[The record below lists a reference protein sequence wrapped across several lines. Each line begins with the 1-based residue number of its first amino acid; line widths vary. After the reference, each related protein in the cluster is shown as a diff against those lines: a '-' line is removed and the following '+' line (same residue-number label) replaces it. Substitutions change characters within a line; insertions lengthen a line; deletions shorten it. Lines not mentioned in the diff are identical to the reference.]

1 MTTTASQ
8 LRDLLTTGRTLLK
21 GHAYDGLTASVA
33 SRAGFDVV
41 SVSGYNV
48 AASLGLPDVGLTT
61 MTEVLNATRAAVR
74 GANGTPV
81 IADID
86 TGFGNAIN
94 LMRTVREFEEA
105 GVAGVQFED
114 QVSPKRCPYLGFT
127 PMIDVEEAA
136 GKVRAAAAAR
146 KGSLVLSARTDAP
159 TMEEVVARGKA
170 YVAAGADMI
179 YVITKYLL
187 RKPED
192 IHLLRAELGVPIG
205 FSLFGWE
212 TETLTLSDVK
222 AAGGC
227 MVGFP
232 FVGITTVAKTLQ
244 ANYGDLLKNLDIR
257 NLPEPTMSIKEFE
270 GLVGFPEVDAAQRE
284 FLPKS

>member
-1 MTTTASQ
+1 MTTSAK
-8 LRDLLTTGRTLLK
+8 LKGLLDTGRTLYK
-21 GHAYDGLTASVA
+21 GHAYDGLTGAIA
-33 SRAGFDVV
+33 AQAGFDVV

-48 AASLGLPDVGLTT
+48 ASSLGLPDVGLTT
-61 MTEVLNATRAAVR
+61 MTEVLAATRAAIR

-114 QVSPKRCPYLGFT
+114 QVSPKRCPYLGGT
-127 PMIDVEEAA
+127 PMIDLEEAA

-146 KGSLVLSARTDAP
+146 KGALVLSARTDA
-159 TMEEVVARGKA
+159 TTIEEVVARGRA
-170 YVAAGADMI
+170 YVEAGADMV
-179 YVITKYLL
+179 YVITKHLL

-192 IHLLRAELGVPIG
+192 IHNLRAELGVPIG

-212 TETLTLSDVK
+212 TETLTLKQVK
-222 AAGGC
+222 EAGGC
-227 MVGFP
+227 LVGFP
-232 FVGITTVAKTLQ
+232 FVGITTMAKSLQ
-244 ANYGDLLKNLDIR
+244 ANYGELLRNLDIR
-257 NLPEPTMSIKEFE
+257 QLPAPMMPIKELE
-270 GLVGFPEVDAAQRE
+270 GLVGFPAVDQAQRE

>member
-1 MTTTASQ
+1 MTSSAK
-8 LRDLLTTGRTLLK
+8 LRELQATQRTLYK
-21 GHAYDGLTASVA
+21 GHAYDGITAA
-33 SRAGFDVV
+33 IAAQAGFDVV

-48 AASLGLPDVGLTT
+48 ASSLGLPDVGLTT
-61 MTEVLNATRAAVR
+61 MIEVLNATRAVVR

-114 QVSPKRCPYLGFT
+114 QVSPKRCPYLGST
-127 PMIDVEEAA
+127 PMIDIEEAT
-136 GKVRAAAAAR
+136 GKIRAAVAAR
-146 KGSLVLSARTDAP
+146 RGDLVLSARTDAT
-159 TMEEVVARGKA
+159 TMDEVVTRGRA
-170 YVAAGADMI
+170 YVEAGADMV

-192 IHLLRAELGVPIG
+192 IQALRSELGVPIG

-212 TETLTLSDVK
+212 TETLTLQQVRQ
-222 AAGGC
+222 AGGC
-227 MVGFP
+227 LVGFP
-232 FVGITTVAKTLQ
+232 FVGITTVAKALQ
-244 ANYGDLLKNLDIR
+244 ANYGELMRNFDIR
-257 NLPEPTMSIKEFE
+257 ALPEPMMAIKEFE
-270 GLVGFPEVDAAQRE
+270 GLVGFPAVDQAQRE

>member
-1 MTTTASQ
+1 MTTTAK
-8 LRDLLTTGRTLLK
+8 LRALQATRRTLYK
-21 GHAYDGLTASVA
+21 GHAYDGISSAIA

-48 AASLGLPDVGLTT
+48 ASSLGLPDVGLTT
-61 MTEVLNATRAAVR
+61 MTEVLHATRAVVR

-94 LMRTVREFEEA
+94 LMRTVREFEEV

-114 QVSPKRCPYLGFT
+114 QISPKRCPYLGTT
-127 PMIDVEEAA
+127 PMIDIEEAT
-136 GKVRAAAAAR
+136 GKIRAAVAAR
-146 KGSLVLSARTDAP
+146 KGELVLSARTDAT
-159 TMEEVVARGKA
+159 TMDEVVARGRA
-170 YVAAGADMI
+170 YVKAGADMI

-192 IHLLRAELGVPIG
+192 IHNLRTELGVPIG

-212 TETLTLSDVK
+212 TETLTLKQVK
-222 AAGGC
+222 EAGGC
-227 MVGFP
+227 LVGFP
-232 FVGITTVAKTLQ
+232 FVGITTVAKALQ
-244 ANYGDLLKNLDIR
+244 TNYGDLMRSLDIR
-257 NLPEPTMSIKEFE
+257 ALPEPMMPIKEFE
-270 GLVGFPEVDAAQRE
+270 GLVGFPEVDQAQHE
-284 FLPKS
+284 YLPKS

>member
-1 MTTTASQ
+1 M
-8 LRDLLTTGRTLLK
+8 
-21 GHAYDGLTASVA
+21 
-33 SRAGFDVV
+33 V

-74 GANGTPV
+74 GAGASPV

-94 LMRTVREFEEA
+94 LMRTVREFEAA

-114 QVSPKRCPYLGFT
+114 QVSPKRCPYLGHT
-127 PMIDVEEAA
+127 PMIDVEEAT

-146 KGSLVLSARTDAP
+146 QGDLVLSARTDA
-159 TMEEVVARGKA
+159 TTIEEVVARGKA
-170 YVAAGADMI
+170 YVAAGADMV
-179 YVITKYLL
+179 YVITKHLL

-192 IHLLRAELGVPIG
+192 IQHLRAALGVPIG
-205 FSLFGWE
+205 FSLFGWN
-212 TETLTLSDVK
+212 TETLQLKDVK

-227 MVGFP
+227 LVGFP
-232 FVGITTVAKTLQ
+232 FVGITTVARSLQ
-244 ANYGDLLKNLDIR
+244 HNYGELLQNLDIR
-257 NLPEPTMSIKEFE
+257 ALPQAMMPIKEFE
-270 GLVGFPEVDAAQRE
+270 GLVGFPEVDQAQHE